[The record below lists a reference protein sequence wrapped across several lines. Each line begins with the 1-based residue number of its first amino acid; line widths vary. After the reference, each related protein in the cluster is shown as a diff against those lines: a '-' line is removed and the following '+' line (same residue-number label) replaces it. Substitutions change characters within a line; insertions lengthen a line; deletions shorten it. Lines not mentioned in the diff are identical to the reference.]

1 MNEMIKIQHRQWA
14 QDLDDQRRSGL
25 TQKEWCKAHGIN
37 FNTFEYR
44 CKIVRKTMEN
54 LLSEKPSSV
63 QFAELDVQTNVPEI
77 ASIRVNASDVSV
89 EFFPNADCNQIKTV
103 MEVLCYAKE

>member
-1 MNEMIKIQHRQWA
+1 MSEMIKIQHRQWA

-44 CKIVRKTMEN
+44 CKIVRKATERLIAEN
-54 LLSEKPSSV
+54 PTPV
-63 QFAELDVQTNVPEI
+63 QFAELDVQSEIPET
-77 ASIRVNASDVSV
+77 SGIRIQTAGISV
-89 EFFPNADCNQIKTV
+89 EVFPNAECNQIKTV
-103 MEVLCYAKE
+103 MEVLCHVTE

>member
-14 QDLDDQRRSGL
+14 QDLDAQRRSGL

-63 QFAELDVQTNVPEI
+63 QFAQLDVRPEI
-77 ASIRVNASDVSV
+77 PETSGIRIQTSGISV
-89 EFFPNADCNQIKTV
+89 EFFPNADCNQIITV
-103 MEVLCYAKE
+103 MEVLCHAKE